1 MNFRVTFLRRSLV
14 VFGLL
19 LGLAALLSATGTRSE
34 AQTISLSSLF
44 GPSVVR
50 VEEDWS
56 LLVSQPNK
64 DSASPQVSTQ
74 MARSPYSSRFCNFHL
89 NSTDVPAFALGG
101 FQLQVWKGS
110 TNLPYM
116 NSSTS
121 PILSTDNELIT
132 WTQYLKQNSN
142 VKLTFGISAASSQTF
157 GDFSG
162 VSIDI
167 PSGSTSLDNYSPDYS
182 LANSGVT
189 YGANRVTSLVIVQVR
204 KIYSDGSVVSDSTP
218 RVVYSSVLDPDL
230 SGNSGN

>member
-1 MNFRVTFLRRSLV
+1 MNNRPTFLRRSLV

-19 LGLAALLSATGTRSE
+19 LGLAALLSATGSRSE
-34 AQTISLSSLF
+34 AQLLSLF

-56 LLVSQPNK
+56 LLVSQPNQ

-110 TNLPYM
+110 TNIAYM

-132 WTQYLKQNSN
+132 WTQYLTQNSN
-142 VKLTFGISAASSQTF
+142 GKLTFGISAASSQTF

-167 PSGSTSLDNYSPDYS
+167 PSGLTSLDNYSPDYS

-189 YGANRVTSLVIVQVR
+189 YGANRVSSLAITQVR
-204 KIYSDGSVVSDSTP
+204 KIYSDGSVASDSTP

-230 SGNSGN
+230 SSNSGN